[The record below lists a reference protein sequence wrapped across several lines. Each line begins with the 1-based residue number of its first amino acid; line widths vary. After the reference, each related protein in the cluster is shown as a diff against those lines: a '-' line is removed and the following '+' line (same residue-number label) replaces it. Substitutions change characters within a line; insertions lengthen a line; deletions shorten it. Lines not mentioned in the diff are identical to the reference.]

1 MTLPAAKCSLSASCE
16 VFASEDAGAI
26 RRALDAVL
34 EGGEVEFG
42 EAHAE
47 SRSSSAASLAR
58 LRETVRSRG
67 SGAAWRRRLRLNDDG
82 RSTWVYLNKQA
93 AAAGSIALCAEAD
106 ESPLG
111 PITLRISSPEVGA
124 IIDWLAARRG

>member
-1 MTLPAAKCSLSASCE
+1 MTLPAVACSISASCE
-16 VFASEDAGAI
+16 VFASEDAAAI

-34 EGGEVEFG
+34 DGGEVEVCG
-42 EAHAE
+42 PRAE
-47 SRSSSAASLAR
+47 STSTSLASLAR

-111 PITLRISSPEVGA
+111 PISLRIASADTGA
-124 IIDWLAARRG
+124 IIDWLAARRA

>member
-1 MTLPAAKCSLSASCE
+1 MTLPAARCSLCASCD

-34 EGGEVEFG
+34 EGGDVTVG
-42 EAHAE
+42 ESRAE
-47 SRSSSAASLAR
+47 STSSSAASLAR

-82 RSTWVYLNKQA
+82 GSTWVYLNKQA
-93 AAAGSIALCAEAD
+93 AASGSIALCSEAD

-111 PITLRISSPEVGA
+111 PITLRITSPDTGA
-124 IIDWLAARRG
+124 IIDWLAARRA